1 MSLPEEKVAQLF
13 QFLDQLSVMEDEDL
27 LMHFTS
33 DNIYALRELSELLR
47 EDIELERAVSEK
59 RFVSVVRDLSETRRI
74 WSERLD
80 ETLASAAEEFDRGN
94 SVQALWILNGYIRFC
109 PSPYYKE
116 MAEGVMGN
124 YEKE

>member
-80 ETLASAAEEFDRGN
+80 ETLASAAEEFDR
-94 SVQALWILNGYIRFC
+94 
-109 PSPYYKE
+109 
-116 MAEGVMGN
+116 
-124 YEKE
+124 

>member
-1 MSLPEEKVAQLF
+1 
-13 QFLDQLSVMEDEDL
+13 MEDEDL